1 MEKIM
6 LPLGRRLKELRKE
19 RKLKQKEM
27 ARFLEC
33 TDRNYQKMEYGE
45 INVPGLTLN
54 KRAHYFMYGMHN
66 LLGAGDHGH
75 HKKPSPPPPA
85 GREEQGKAGGLILA
99 GVCLILCRM
108 NIQAISQSN
117 LDPSVIC
124 LRIQAL
130 PKEKPKCT
138 VIFLSR
144 APG

>member
-45 INVPGLTLN
+45 INVPGLTLI
-54 KRAHYFMYGMHN
+54 KLADFFR
-66 LLGAGDHGH
+66 
-75 HKKPSPPPPA
+75 SPPPPA

>member
-19 RKLKQKEM
+19 RKL
-27 ARFLEC
+27 
-33 TDRNYQKMEYGE
+33 
-45 INVPGLTLN
+45 
-54 KRAHYFMYGMHN
+54 
-66 LLGAGDHGH
+66 
-75 HKKPSPPPPA
+75 PPPA
-85 GREEQGKAGGLILA
+85 GREEQGKAGELILA

>member
-45 INVPGLTLN
+45 INVPGLTLI
-54 KRAHYFMYGMHN
+54 KLADFFQVSLDY
-66 LLGAGDHGH
+66 LV
-75 HKKPSPPPPA
+75 
-85 GREEQGKAGGLILA
+85 GRSDDREILA

-117 LDPSVIC
+117 IAPSVIC

>member
-1 MEKIM
+1 
-6 LPLGRRLKELRKE
+6 
-19 RKLKQKEM
+19 M

-45 INVPGLTLN
+45 INVPGLTLIKLADFFQVSLDYLVGRSDDREQY
-54 KRAHYFMYGMHN
+54 KR
-66 LLGAGDHGH
+66 
-75 HKKPSPPPPA
+75 SPPPA
-85 GREEQGKAGGLILA
+85 GREEQGKAGELILA

-130 PKEKPKCT
+130 PTEKPTCT
-138 VIFLSR
+138 VLFLSR